1 VNASTIG
8 GLCHCYLPAGVDAH
22 PEHGRT
28 ADDLMRAADEALKLT
43 HETDGKRARFL
54 KQRH

>member
-1 VNASTIG
+1 
-8 GLCHCYLPAGVDAH
+8 VDAH